1 MATLTHEDIQE
12 FYIEETEYQDSQD
25 ALEDAYVEA
34 VIEGNA
40 DDDE

>member
-1 MATLTHEDIQE
+1 MATPTHEEIQD
-12 FYIEETEYQDSQD
+12 FHKEETEYQDSQD

-40 DDDE
+40 NDD